1 MGSLINWLQNER
13 CVCVGST
20 AYQTGDVVRY
30 GGHTYVAKQ
39 DATGVVPTTTASW
52 DKLNEG
58 FTWRDSWTDATE
70 YAPGDAVGYGSSSYR
85 CKLAHTSSAVQGD
98 AKDLTMIQVVF
109 TGI

>member
-1 MGSLINWLQNER
+1 MRG
-13 CVCVGST
+13 VYAGST

-70 YAPGDAVGYGSSSYR
+70 YAQVTLGYGSSSYR
-85 CKLAHTSSAVQGD
+85 CKLAHTSSVLQGD
-98 AKDLTMIQVVF
+98 AKRPDYDTN
-109 TGI
+109 

>member
-1 MGSLINWLQNER
+1 MYA
-13 CVCVGST
+13 GST
-20 AYQTGDVVRY
+20 AYKTGDVVRY

-58 FTWRDSWTDATE
+58 FNWRDSWTDATE

-98 AKDLTMIQVVF
+98 AKDLTMIQAVF